1 MGPNGDMLRLARQR
15 KGFHQTEA
23 ATRLG
28 IEQPLLS
35 RFENGLAEPRKELL
49 LRAAQAYEMPVTFFE
64 LTDPVYGAPVSVHP
78 MWRKKSDVTSRELDC
93 VVAELNIRVIHLRR
107 MLQSAEI
114 VNSSDIPRLDI
125 EDYGSAEK
133 IASLVRAHW
142 KVPQGPLRDLT
153 LYVERA
159 GVLVVHSAMAGASIS
174 GVTFS
179 APGLPSLIVLN
190 SEQPSDRLRY
200 TLAHELGH
208 LVMHRFP
215 TPTMEKEANDFASAL
230 LMPEADIRP
239 YFMGRRIDL
248 ASLGALKPEWKVSIQ
263 SLLMRARD
271 LGFVPKNR
279 EQYLW
284 KQINARRLR
293 LREPPELDF
302 AREVPTVVKTMVH
315 LHLDALGYSTAD
327 LAALLHILET
337 DMVEM
342 YALNQPQAH
351 PQRPKLSILK

>member
-1 MGPNGDMLRLARQR
+1 MLR
-15 KGFHQTEA
+15 
-23 ATRLG
+23 
-28 IEQPLLS
+28 
-35 RFENGLAEPRKELL
+35 
-49 LRAAQAYEMPVTFFE
+49 PV
-64 LTDPVYGAPVSVHP
+64 
-78 MWRKKSDVTSRELDC
+78 LDC
-93 VVAELNIRVIHLRR
+93 VVAELNIRGIHLRR

-142 KVPQGPLRDLT
+142 KVPQGPIRDLT
-153 LYVERA
+153 TYIERA
-159 GVLVVHSAMAGASIS
+159 GVLVVHSAMGGASIS

-179 APGLPSLIVLN
+179 APGLPPLIVLN
-190 SEQPSDRLRY
+190 SEQPSNRLRY

-208 LVMHRFP
+208 LVMHKFP

-239 YFMGRRIDL
+239 YFMERRIDL

-263 SLLMRARD
+263 SLPMRAR
-271 LGFVPKNR
+271 LGLQSQESR
-279 EQYLW
+279 A
-284 KQINARRLR
+284 ARRLR

-302 AREVPTVVKTMVH
+302 APEIPTVVKTMVR
-315 LHLDALGYSTAD
+315 LHLEALGYTTSD
-327 LAALLHILET
+327 LATLLHILKT
-337 DMVEM
+337 DLVEM
-342 YALNQPQAH
+342 YDVGRPEID